1 VAEKTEPLWSN
12 PQAYEAYMGRWSRP
26 VAHVFLTWLAAPPN
40 QAWVDVGCGTGALTE
55 AILETAQPQSVIG
68 VDPSSEFLDLA
79 RTQAPD
85 SRVSFVTGG
94 AEAIPLPSD
103 SADLVVSGL
112 ALNLVSDYRAGLR
125 EKIRVARSGG
135 TVAAYVWDFAGQ
147 MQPVRAFWD
156 AAVALDP
163 AASDHDHAT
172 RFPICQP
179 EPLLDLFQEACLQRV
194 NVAALKIP
202 LSFRDF
208 DEYWRPHLLPG
219 SSHAQRYMATLNPSQ
234 HEALRSRL
242 EAALPLAPDGS
253 LRLTARAWAVQGLKA

>member
-1 VAEKTEPLWSN
+1 MAGATEPRWSN

-26 VAHVFLTWLAAPPN
+26 VAQEFLTWLAAPPN
-40 QAWVDVGCGTGALTE
+40 QAWVDVGCGTGALTQ
-55 AILETAQPQSVIG
+55 AILATAQPQSVIG
-68 VDPSSEFLDLA
+68 VDPSSEFLELA
-79 RTQAPD
+79 RAQIPD
-85 SRVSFVTGG
+85 PRASFVTGG
-94 AEAIPLPSD
+94 AEAIPLPGD

-112 ALNLVSDYRAGLR
+112 ALNLVSDSRAGLR
-125 EKIRVARSGG
+125 EKIRVARAGG
-135 TVAAYVWDFAGQ
+135 TVAAYVWDFAGE

-179 EPLLDLFQEACLQRV
+179 EPLGELFRGGGLARV
-194 NVAALKIP
+194 DVAALTIP

-234 HEALRSRL
+234 HEALRARL
-242 EAALPLAPDGS
+242 QASLPLATDGS
-253 LRLTARAWAVQGLKA
+253 LLLTARAWAVRGIKI